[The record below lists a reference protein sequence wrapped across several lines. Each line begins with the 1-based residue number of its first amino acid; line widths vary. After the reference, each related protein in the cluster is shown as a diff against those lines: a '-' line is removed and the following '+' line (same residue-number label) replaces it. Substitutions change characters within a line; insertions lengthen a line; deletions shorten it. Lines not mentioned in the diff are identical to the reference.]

1 MIAVALCFVTIAS
14 ASVPSYAATRKTT
27 KSKSKSKV
35 ASRTKA
41 KTRAKVTK
49 PAPKKKAAPTT
60 VAPLLESP
68 TESTTTVAPTPIP
81 TPTDPATAT
90 TGSTATGT
98 TTPTPT
104 TLVGQ
109 PLLAPP
115 AVAGAALG
123 IERATFETCAEVECA
138 RVKVP
143 RNYSDPNGERITLF
157 VSRRKARVPES
168 RIGTLFLNPGG
179 PGGATFDLVR
189 SANELVSPNVLDRFD
204 IIGVDPRGTE
214 RSTALTCGAR
224 RTSYDRSVID
234 ATPREA
240 QAIRITYL
248 TIAQRCRDAEG
259 TRLDYMD
266 TETAARDLDAIRES
280 LGEDTISYLGISYG
294 TYLGAMYAN
303 LFPTRTRAAILD
315 SAIDPN
321 RFGAPIVVDR
331 FEAVEKALDAFL
343 AACSSGRLNPCN
355 FNDGT
360 DLSAKF
366 LELRNR
372 QIQKGPIEAYEF
384 DDVMQSLLGYPRNG
398 WPILGRAM
406 QELWTKGRA
415 DFRQLPTDNKQIR
428 EPSSIQPFDT
438 FSSATNIAVNCR
450 DGIIPRDIESYKSA
464 RAAIP
469 TVGPRFS
476 ALVDDSLVAITC
488 LDWASPVAPRVN
500 FQPTASVMVI
510 ANTFDLV
517 TPIRWSEGLA
527 ATLASPLLIR
537 EGGGH
542 GAVDKSACVR
552 DYVARFLVDGQRIA
566 DRTVCAELVW
576 Q

>member
-1 MIAVALCFVTIAS
+1 MIAVALCFVTMAS
-14 ASVPSYAATRKTT
+14 SSAPSSAATRKTT
-27 KSKSKSKV
+27 KSK
-35 ASRTKA
+35 AKA
-41 KTRAKVTK
+41 KAK
-49 PAPKKKAAPTT
+49 PAPKKKVTPSTT
-60 VAPLLESP
+60 VAPLEASP
-68 TESTTTVAPTPIP
+68 TETTTVTTAAP
-81 TPTDPATAT
+81 PATTAVPT
-90 TGSTATGT
+90 STPA
-98 TTPTPT
+98 PT
-104 TLVGQ
+104 TLAGQ
-109 PLLAPP
+109 GTLTTP
-115 AVAGAALG
+115 AVAGAVLG
-123 IERATFETCAEVECA
+123 IEPAVFELCLDVECA

-143 RNYSDPNGERITLF
+143 RSYSDPTGERLTLF
-157 VSRRKARVPES
+157 VSRRKARVPAL
-168 RIGTLFLNPGG
+168 RVGTLFLNPGG

-189 SANELVSPNVLDRFD
+189 SADDLLSPDVLDRFD

-214 RSTALTCGAR
+214 RSTPLTCSADGTPFD
-224 RTSYDRSVID
+224 RTLVD
-234 ATPREA
+234 ATPQEA
-240 QAIRITYL
+240 QATRIAFM
-248 TIAQRCRDAEG
+248 TIAQRCRDSEG

-266 TETAARDLDAIRES
+266 TETAARDLDAVRES
-280 LGEDTISYLGISYG
+280 LGEETISYLGISYG

-303 LFPTRTRAAILD
+303 LFPTRTRSAILD

-343 AACSSGRLNPCN
+343 AACASGRLNPCN
-355 FNDGT
+355 FNNGRRKPGNKSRPKT
-360 DLSAKF
+360 LSFPDLSKKF

-372 QIQKGPIEAYEF
+372 QIQKGRIEAFEF

-406 QELWTKGRA
+406 EELWTKGRA
-415 DFRQLPTDNKQIR
+415 NFRQLPTDNKQIR
-428 EPSSIQPFDT
+428 EPSNIQPFDT
-438 FSSATNIAVNCR
+438 FSNATNIAVNCR

-476 ALVDDSLVAITC
+476 SLLDDSLVTVTC

-500 FQPTASVMVI
+500 FVPSASVMVI

-527 ATLASPLLIR
+527 STLAAPLLIR

-552 DYVARFLVDGQRIA
+552 NYVARFLIDGQRIA
-566 DRTVCAELVW
+566 DRTVCPELVW

>member
-1 MIAVALCFVTIAS
+1 VKVRRSAPARSRSALAIVIVLSLFGVSATDVAS
-14 ASVPSYAATRKTT
+14 AASKRTIKRTARKTT
-27 KSKSKSKV
+27 KKRK
-35 ASRTKA
+35 TKTTLA
-41 KTRAKVTK
+41 A
-49 PAPKKKAAPTT
+49 APETATTTAAPVSTLVPSTTIALATNATPPAAPTP
-60 VAPLLESP
+60 API
-68 TESTTTVAPTPIP
+68 AP
-81 TPTDPATAT
+81 A
-90 TGSTATGT
+90 
-98 TTPTPT
+98 
-104 TLVGQ
+104 
-109 PLLAPP
+109 
-115 AVAGAALG
+115 AALG
-123 IERATFETCAEVECA
+123 IERAVFEACAEVECA
-138 RVKVP
+138 KVKVP
-143 RNYSDPNGERITLF
+143 RNYADPNGERITLF
-157 VSRRKARVPES
+157 VSRRKARVVET

-179 PGGATFDLVR
+179 PGGATLDLVR
-189 SANELVSPNVLDRFD
+189 AAGELVNPGVLDRFD

-214 RSTALTCGAR
+214 RSTALLCNAR
-224 RTSYDRSVID
+224 RTPIDRTLID
-234 ATPREA
+234 ATPSEA
-240 QAIRITYL
+240 QPARITYSG
-248 TIAQRCRDAEG
+248 IAQRCRDSEG

-266 TETAARDLDAIRES
+266 TETAARDLDAVRES
-280 LGEDTISYLGISYG
+280 LGEETISYLGISYG

-331 FEAVEKALDAFL
+331 FEAVERTLDAFL
-343 AACSSGRLNPCN
+343 AACAQGRLVPCN

-360 DLSAKF
+360 DLGAKF

-372 QIQKGPIEAYEF
+372 QIQKGRIEAYEF

-406 QELWTKGRA
+406 QELWVKGRA
-415 DFRQLPTDNKQIR
+415 DFRQLPTDSKQVR
-428 EPSSIQPFDT
+428 EPSNIAPFDT

-450 DGIIPRDIESYKSA
+450 DGIIPRDLESYKSV

-469 TVGPRFS
+469 AVAPRFS

-488 LDWASPVAPRVN
+488 LDWPSPVAPRVT
-500 FQPTASVMVI
+500 FGPQTSVMVI
-510 ANTFDLV
+510 ANTFDLT

-527 ATLASPLLIR
+527 STLAAPLLIR

-552 DYVARFLVDGQRIA
+552 DHVARYLIDGVRIA
-566 DRTVCAELVW
+566 DRTTCPELVW